1 MNIIMLAPPGA
12 GKGTQAEKL
21 SEQYGIPHVE
31 MGQIIRTAIE
41 EETPAGRK
49 AKEYVDS
56 GKLVPDDVVVDLI
69 RERIEQPDCQDG
81 FILDG
86 FPRTLP
92 QAESFE
98 EMANQHDIELDGV
111 IHLDVS
117 DEEVKN
123 RLLDRGRDDDTPEA
137 IEQRLEE
144 YRNKTAP
151 LIDFYGKDDLLITI
165 DGEQSI
171 DDVTDSIQDRLD
183 EALRQVSEDRS

>member
-1 MNIIMLAPPGA
+1 MNLIMVAPPGA

-21 SEQYGIPHVE
+21 AGKHDIPHIE
-31 MGQIIRTAIE
+31 MGGIIRTAIE
-41 EETPAGRK
+41 ESTPAGQK

-69 RERIEQPDCQDG
+69 KERIEQPDCRNG
-81 FILDG
+81 FVLDG

-92 QAESFE
+92 QAEAFE
-98 EMANQHDIELDGV
+98 AMAEKNDIELDAV

-117 DEEVKN
+117 DEEVTS

-151 LIDFYGKDDLLITI
+151 LIDFYQESGLLLEI

-171 DDVTDSIQDRLD
+171 EEVTKSIEDRL
-183 EALRQVSEDRS
+183 EEFVPQFSRERS